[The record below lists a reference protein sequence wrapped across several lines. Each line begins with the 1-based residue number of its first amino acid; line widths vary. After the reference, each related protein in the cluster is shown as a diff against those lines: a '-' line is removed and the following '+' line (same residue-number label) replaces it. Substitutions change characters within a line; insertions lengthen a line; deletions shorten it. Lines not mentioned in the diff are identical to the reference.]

1 MNHSALKI
9 VLIASV
15 FFKNPVNNNI
25 LYINGITN
33 AKVEFFDLK
42 GTLVLKSYLDQKNK
56 KINTAHLNKG
66 VYFLKI
72 KNSKK
77 SKSMKLIIK

>member
-9 VLIASV
+9 ILIASV
-15 FFKNPVNNNI
+15 FFQI
-25 LYINGITN
+25 LLMIIFYTLMVLPML
-33 AKVEFFDLK
+33 KVEFFDLK

-72 KNSKK
+72 KNTK
-77 SKSMKLIIK
+77 SLNQ